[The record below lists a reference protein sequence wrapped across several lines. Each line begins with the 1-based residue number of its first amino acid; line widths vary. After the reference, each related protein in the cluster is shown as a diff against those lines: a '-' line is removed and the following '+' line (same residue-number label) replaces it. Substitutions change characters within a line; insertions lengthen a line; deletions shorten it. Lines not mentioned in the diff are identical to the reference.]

1 MIRLFIMIAA
11 LSLAVW
17 MGLHVEDSP
26 GLMVV
31 TFAGWRVDIPLW
43 LAVILLTLGLL
54 AVHYIAVMLGGMMH
68 AADYLQNF
76 TKRFSKARA
85 KQFTHKGFIAFV
97 EGNFAK
103 AEKWLAKGALGSEN
117 PWLGYLFAAKAAQQQ
132 GHSEKRDH
140 YIQLAQQN
148 EAKDHTE
155 TAIALTQAELAFE
168 QGQYSQSI
176 NALQTINKTAPNHPH
191 VLRLLQ
197 QNYLLAEQWQP
208 LLELLPKL
216 KQQHVLSKEEALS
229 LERRIIREQLKLAT
243 HQSHEELVNAWRKI
257 PRAMQLDSEIA
268 LIYARALQKNPATR
282 EAEEVLRD
290 SLQSHWSET
299 VIEYYGQL
307 HYPEPQKLLHQAEY
321 WLKKYPQSPGL
332 MLALGLICEQQQLW
346 GKAQR
351 YYEASLSLSPR
362 PQTYACL
369 GNLLEKMDKPELGA
383 QYFKKGLML
392 NMDAT
397 LRASGV

>member
-1 MIRLFIMIAA
+1 MTRLFIMIAA

-31 TFAGWRVDIPLW
+31 TFAGWRVDMPLW

-54 AVHYIAVMLGGMMH
+54 VMHYIAVILGGMLH
-68 AADYLQNF
+68 AAGFLQNF
-76 TKRFSKARA
+76 SKHFRKARA
-85 KQFTHKGFIAFV
+85 KQFTHKGFVAFV
-97 EGNFAK
+97 EGNYAK
-103 AEKWLAKGALGSEN
+103 AEKWLAKGALGSDN

-176 NALQTINKTAPNHPH
+176 QALLTLNKKAPNHPQ

-197 QNYLLAEQWQP
+197 QNYLLAEQWEP

-229 LERRIIREQLKLAT
+229 LERRIIREQFKLTA
-243 HQSHEELVNAWRKI
+243 HQSHEQLKAAWQKI
-257 PRAMQLDSEIA
+257 PRAMQLDNEIA
-268 LIYARALQKNPATR
+268 LRYADALQKVHATS

-290 SLQSHWSET
+290 SLHAHWSEK
-299 VIEYYGQL
+299 VVEYYGQL
-307 HYPEPQKLLHQAEY
+307 RYPEPQKLLHQAES
-321 WLKKYPQSPGL
+321 WLKKHPNSPGL

-351 YYEASLSLSPR
+351 YYEASLSLEPK
-362 PQTYACL
+362 PQTYAYL
-369 GNLLEKMDKPELGA
+369 GSLLEKMDKPELGS

-392 NMDAT
+392 DAQAR
-397 LRASGV
+397 LPVSEV

>member
-1 MIRLFIMIAA
+1 MTRLFIMIAA

-31 TFAGWRVDIPLW
+31 TFAGWRVDMPLW

-54 AVHYIAVMLGGMMH
+54 VMHYIAVILGSMMH
-68 AADYLQNF
+68 AAGFLQNF
-76 TKRFSKARA
+76 SRHFRKARA
-85 KQFTHKGFIAFV
+85 KQFTHKGFVAFV
-97 EGNFAK
+97 EGNYAK
-103 AEKWLAKGALGSEN
+103 AEKWLAKGALGSDN

-140 YIQLAQQN
+140 YILLAQQN

-176 NALQTINKTAPNHPH
+176 QALLVLNKKVPNHPQ

-197 QNYLLAEQWQP
+197 QNYLLAEQWEP

-229 LERRIIREQLKLAT
+229 LERRIIREQFKLTT
-243 HQSHEELVNAWRKI
+243 HQSHDQLKTAWQKI
-257 PRAMQLDSEIA
+257 PRAMQLDNEIA
-268 LIYARALQKNPATR
+268 LMYADALQKVHATN

-290 SLQSHWSET
+290 SLQSHWSEKI
-299 VIEYYGQL
+299 IEYYGQL
-307 HYPEPQKLLHQAEY
+307 RYPEPQKLLHQAEA
-321 WLKKYPQSPGL
+321 WLKKKPHSSGL
-332 MLALGLICEQQQLW
+332 MLALGLICERQQLW

-351 YYEASLSLSPR
+351 YYEASLSLEPK
-362 PQTYACL
+362 PQTYAYL
-369 GNLLEKMDKPELGA
+369 GSLLEKMDKPELGS

-392 NMDAT
+392 NAQAR
-397 LRASGV
+397 LPVSEV